1 MIAKREYK
9 LVNVSSI
16 LNYSE
21 NPRHDIGTNEID
33 TIKKLINKVGS
44 QYMYNLASDIFR
56 NGLLGANLPTLVYS
70 SEKKK
75 YIVYEGNRRVACVKF
90 LNDPSIL
97 TTIDKALK
105 QRIEKLIKTEKAEY
119 SSDIYCLITDED
131 EAFTIMERI
140 HSGED
145 KGRGLKAWTSK
156 EKDIFKSRLKNKITI
171 ELVIADLFEKYF
183 KEDITKKISYTTI
196 QRFFNNRQ
204 VKKALDINPDFS
216 NITKGK
222 IVLIKYLIDKA
233 IEESEKENVPLTRL
247 FNRAREIEDFFVPLI
262 ETYQLNSDTTDKDNQ
277 ESTENIENTNNNGE
291 KHTTNS
297 ISGQNQTKSNPIE
310 DDAVQTHAKEEEVSI
325 KINLLKETNNNIYF
339 TDQTINLL
347 ENLEITN
354 REVYTP
360 ELLDIDCLGLKVVNG
375 IIQPNNLP
383 GEYKV
388 IYRYYL
394 DSSKKVIFWQD
405 SMIITLKSKKAS
417 FTVPKQQTVLSST
430 FTNKY
435 LEKIQFEHGDKLSSL
450 MIFLSN
456 ENKYGKYSNLL
467 NIVSRMFLEYS
478 FRMYAS
484 KVLNEDNQSIDNRS
498 KSLQGFIDYCCNKI
512 EQENPS
518 KFVKHIQRGRK
529 DATSKVDILQKSIH
543 YFDVSIS
550 NEDIQIMFTNLNIY
564 LEHVYDKI
572 IEETFHTTGK

>member
-1 MIAKREYK
+1 MSDKRLYK

-44 QYMYNLASDIFR
+44 QYMYNLASDILV

-75 YIVYEGNRRVACVKF
+75 YIVYEGNRRVACIKF

-97 TTIDKALK
+97 TTIDKSLK
-105 QRIEKLIKTEKAEY
+105 QRIEKLRKTEKTVY

-131 EAFTIMERI
+131 EAFTIMERN

-145 KGRGLKAWTSK
+145 KGRGPKAWTSK
-156 EKDIFKSRLKNKITI
+156 EKAIFKNRIKHKITI
-171 ELVIADLFEKYF
+171 ELVIAELFERHF
-183 KEDITKKISYTTI
+183 NVDVTKKISYTTI
-196 QRFFNNRQ
+196 QRFFNNREI
-204 VKKALDINPDFS
+204 KKVLDINSDFK
-216 NITKGK
+216 NISKEK
-222 IVLIKYLIDKA
+222 LVLINYLIDKA
-233 IEESEKENVPLTRL
+233 IEESAKRKVTLTRL

-262 ETYQLNSDTTDKDNQ
+262 EDYQLSRGPKDNQ
-277 ESTENIENTNNNGE
+277 EDKETTENTDENGGNNVVVQHEISSNTSSEGDAIETNE
-291 KHTTNS
+291 HES
-297 ISGQNQTKSNPIE
+297 
-310 DDAVQTHAKEEEVSI
+310 EVLV
-325 KINLLKETNNNIYF
+325 KFNLLKSINKFYF

-354 REVYTP
+354 KEVYTA
-360 ELLDIDCLGLKVVNG
+360 ELLDIDCSGLKVENG

-394 DSSKKVIFWQD
+394 DSFKKVICWQD
-405 SMIITLKSKKAS
+405 SMTITLKSKKLS
-417 FTVPKQQTVLSST
+417 LPMQQTVLSST
-430 FTNKY
+430 FTVKY
-435 LEKIQFEHGDKLSSL
+435 HEMLQFENGDKLRAL
-450 MIFLSN
+450 MVFLSN
-456 ENKYGKYSNLL
+456 ESKHGKYSNIL

-484 KVLNEDNQSIDNRS
+484 KVLNNDNQTIDKISQNL
-498 KSLQGFIDYCCNKI
+498 KGFIDHCCNKI
-512 EQENPS
+512 EQENPN

-529 DATSKVDILQKSIH
+529 DATNKIDILQKSIH

-564 LEHVYDKI
+564 LEHVYDGI
-572 IEETFHTTGK
+572 IKETIHNAN